1 MVLCVRPRSCA
12 RVRVLC
18 AVVVAVCGP
27 APLTPNLL
35 RMCMCA
41 CARVPCRC
49 ADGDSLAR
57 RLSLAWV
64 QVLGAYS
71 FFLESLDQVA
81 EDVVNG
87 TSVDVHVLMK
97 VCPLALVSLPASLPA
112 SPPSLPHFLPPT
124 SLPPV
129 PDHSHPTRLES
140 TTYGNH
146 LLLFEQENQELQE
159 SLSHMRT
166 KVLLLLLRLRVRVC
180 VRLSP
185 LSRALSRLLA
195 RSRSLTLSLALSRA
209 LSLSLSRSH
218 ALSLSPLLA
227 LSLARARS
235 LSMCLSVCLCVCL
248 CLDVVRE
255 L

>member
-166 KVLLLLLRLRVRVC
+166 KVLLLLRLRVRVC